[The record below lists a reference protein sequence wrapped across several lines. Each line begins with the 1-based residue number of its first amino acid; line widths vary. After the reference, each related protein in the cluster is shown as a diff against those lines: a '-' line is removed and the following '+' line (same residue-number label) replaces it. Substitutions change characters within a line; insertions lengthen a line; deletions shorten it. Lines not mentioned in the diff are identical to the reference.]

1 MWTDSLPLI
10 LLGIHTTLKEDLNCT
25 AAELVYDTTLR
36 LPGKYFDNSKS
47 DTNTSNLS
55 NYATK
60 LKLIKQHLKV
70 IPPRSTVIR
79 KTYVN
84 NDLLTSAH
92 VFVWHHT
99 IRMPL
104 QQLYEMDHL

>member
-10 LLGIHTTLKEDLNCT
+10 LLGIDLHYI

-36 LPGKYFDNSKS
+36 LPGKYFDNSVS

-55 NYATK
+55 DYVTK
-60 LKLIKQHLKV
+60 LKLIKQYLIKD
-70 IPPRSTVIR
+70 IPLRFTVIR

-92 VFVWHHT
+92 VFV
-99 IRMPL
+99 
-104 QQLYEMDHL
+104 